1 MPWKVIKNKDGSYR
15 VKNMD
20 TKQLRSKDTTLSNA
34 TKQINLLRYI
44 SAMKHEKFKK

>member
-20 TKQLRSKDTTLSNA
+20 TKQLRSKHTTLSNV
-34 TKQINLLRYI
+34 
-44 SAMKHEKFKK
+44 KKS